1 MRKIKLALFIGILL
15 LFSTK
20 TAKSQFILTVMVD
33 TIPTDTVH
41 RCINKILDLNSVGSA
56 NFLMNNGFNNLDL
69 GVGWSSTAA
78 NPVFTNPCQCVST
91 TNCATG
97 CSGAVGPNGAF
108 AWVGTTNSVAR
119 TLVTQSYNLNT
130 FQLMGGCKVKW
141 WMMYGKCPDQGTCE
155 NPDEPAEGVHLQ
167 YTIDG
172 FIWTDFP
179 GPNINPIGN
188 TSVAGPF
195 ITTTN
200 GSGGF
205 WTPVTDGQQFSHPLY
220 HWNLFQSNIPSI
232 AYTNN
237 TKFRFAQLQSS
248 TQGWD
253 AWGIDEVEITCPTNP
268 YFEWK
273 CLEIPS
279 WSYSGINPP
288 PFVCTQAGTFHYVA
302 TLVDLNTG
310 NFISDTIVAIV
321 HNPSLDI
328 NAGTSNLALCLGDST
343 ILYSNGFGLS
353 NYNWNTTP
361 IVYNDSVVVS
371 PIVSTTYVLTA
382 QDMYNCIIHDTISVI
397 VNPKPVITITNGSA
411 CEGDTAILSASG
423 GYYYQWSN
431 GDTTASI
438 AVGITTTTTY
448 QVTVTTLLGCSD
460 TASATASINPKP
472 IIQLTDNT
480 TICIGDNATLTAGGG
495 TIYLW
500 STGATTPSISVNP
513 TSLTSYTVAVTDANG
528 CFDSK
533 SVDVDVITL
542 PVPMITQEVDTI
554 CKGTSTTLTASG
566 GTTYLWTTGET
577 ASSILISPYVTS
589 VYSVTASNSLNN
601 VVCSANASTQ
611 MNVRNCNMIY
621 IPNSFSPYGYN
632 TVFKPLGEIKSAKN
646 YSFQIFNRWGQ
657 LIYETNDPEQGWD
670 GKLNGEY
677 VPHGAYIYYLNFD
690 NVDEKYEKV
699 GTVNILL

>member
-1 MRKIKLALFIGILL
+1 MKRSFLIAFIAIILL
-15 LFSTK
+15 ISNSNLK
-20 TAKSQFILTVMVD
+20 GQCIVKAKI
-33 TIPTDTVH
+33 DTVEWNTPYH
-41 RCINKILDLNSVGSA
+41 ICLGDSVDLNSFGTCG
-56 NFLMNNGFNNLDL
+56 FLMNNNFNNSTL
-69 GVGWSSTAA
+69 GAGWQTNVTALYS
-78 NPVFTNPCQCVST
+78 NPCPPTGLPAQGVALWFGANAYPRELITIGYDMSLG
-91 TNCATG
+91 G
-97 CSGAVGPNGAF
+97 CSIDWDMKYGGN
-108 AWVGTTNSVAR
+108 
-119 TLVTQSYNLNT
+119 QNT
-130 FQLMGGCKVKW
+130 ANCES
-141 WMMYGKCPDQGTCE
+141 PDLPT
-155 NPDEPAEGVHLQ
+155 EGVHLQ
-167 YTIDG
+167 WSINNGAT
-172 FIWTDFP
+172 WTQFP
-179 GPNINPIGN
+179 GTDQAPSGSFGNPGYI
-188 TSVAGPF
+188 
-195 ITTTN
+195 N
-200 GSGGF
+200 GSGGY
-205 WTPVTDGQQFSHPLY
+205 WTPVSGNAATGPYYTWNHY
-220 HWNLFQSNIPSI
+220 HNTMPAGSVS
-232 AYTNN
+232 AN
-237 TKFRFAQLQSS
+237 TKIRWYQDVASGNTF
-248 TQGWD
+248 D
-253 AWGIDEVEITCPTNP
+253 HWGIDNVQIVCPAYAYVE
-268 YFEWK
+268 
-273 CLEIPS
+273 
-279 WSYSGINPP
+279 WSYDGVTSFYDYNPP
-288 PFVCTQAGTFHYVA
+288 PVTPTTPGTHLYIVSV
-302 TLVDLNTG
+302 VDLLSGANAK
-310 NFISDTIVAIV
+310 DTITVIV
-321 HNPSLDI
+321 HSPVVDAGPPSTTI
-328 NAGTSNLALCLGDST
+328 CTGDSA
-343 ILYSNGFGLS
+343 ILVASGVGMSNFQWLT
-353 NYNWNTTP
+353 NP
-361 IVYNDSVVVS
+361 ITYNDSLIVS
-371 PIVSTTYVLTA
+371 PTISTVYTVRA
-382 QDMYNCIIHDTISVI
+382 QDYLGCKAKDSIL
-397 VNPKPVITITNGSA
+397 VNFFPKPVITITNGSA

-438 AVGITTTTTY
+438 AVGITTTTSY

-533 SVDVDVITL
+533 SVDVDVIAL

-657 LIYETNDPEQGWD
+657 LIFETNDPEQGWD

-699 GTVNILL
+699 GTVTILL